1 MMQSDTSVKVAVRI
15 RPLSPEEASNDDNS
29 CISHVPKENQIV
41 AGSDLYF
48 TFDYTF
54 DSDASQSNI
63 FDGCVTN
70 LVNSAFEGFNATI
83 IAYGQ
88 TGSGKQLILL

>member
-1 MMQSDTSVKVAVRI
+1 M
-15 RPLSPEEASNDDNS
+15 
-29 CISHVPKENQIV
+29 

-48 TFDYTF
+48 TFDHTF

-63 FDGCVTN
+63 FDECVTD

-88 TGSGKQLILL
+88 TGSGKQNMYKLNAKIFICSYIIDDDPIIYIICLF